1 MKDMLY
7 RDFQELLYRAYL
19 EDRKII
25 QRLRDKLKDPD
36 YISDLENDPELQDWQ
51 NINPRSIDPRKQGRS
66 KYYPNPYDPQQGV
79 RVHEEK
85 KPKEMKKLR
94 EIIDRRNKKHAKHQ
108 DQNKITENHLSEI
121 LKRTGFTD
129 LTQYLDARAAADV
142 KVLKQNKRL
151 SL

>member
-66 KYYPNPYDPQQGV
+66 KYYPNPHDPQQGV
-79 RVHEEK
+79 RVYEDRNPKAMK
-85 KPKEMKKLR
+85 KPR
-94 EIIDRRNKKHAKHQ
+94 EIIDRRNKKLNIKIT
-108 DQNKITENHLSEI
+108 NKITENHLSEI
-121 LKRTGFTD
+121 LKRTDFTD
-129 LTQYLDARAAADV
+129 LTQYLDARAAADA

>member
-36 YISDLENDPELQDWQ
+36 YISDLENDPELQNWQ

-79 RVHEEK
+79 RVYEEK
-85 KPKEMKKLR
+85 NPKAMKKLR
-94 EIIDRRNKKHAKHQ
+94 EIIDRRNKRHAKHQ
-108 DQNKITENHLSEI
+108 DHK
-121 LKRTGFTD
+121 
-129 LTQYLDARAAADV
+129 
-142 KVLKQNKRL
+142 
-151 SL
+151 

>member
-1 MKDMLY
+1 MKDVLY

-66 KYYPNPYDPQQGV
+66 KYYPNPHDPQQGV
-79 RVHEEK
+79 RVYEDQN
-85 KPKEMKKLR
+85 PNAMKKLR

-108 DQNKITENHLSEI
+108 DHK
-121 LKRTGFTD
+121 
-129 LTQYLDARAAADV
+129 
-142 KVLKQNKRL
+142 
-151 SL
+151 

>member
-66 KYYPNPYDPQQGV
+66 KYYPNPHDPQQGV
-79 RVHEEK
+79 RVYEDRN
-85 KPKEMKKLR
+85 PKAMKKLR
-94 EIIDRRNKKHAKHQ
+94 EIIDRRNKNMLNIKIT
-108 DQNKITENHLSEI
+108 NKITENHLSEI
-121 LKRTGFTD
+121 LKRTDFTD
-129 LTQYLDARAAADV
+129 LIQYLDARAAADV

>member
-36 YISDLENDPELQDWQ
+36 YISDLENDPDLQNWQ

-79 RVHEEK
+79 RVYEEK
-85 KPKEMKKLR
+85 NPKAMKKLR
-94 EIIDRRNKKHAKHQ
+94 EIIDRRNKRLNIKIT
-108 DQNKITENHLSEI
+108 NKITENHLLEI
-121 LKRTGFTD
+121 LKRTDFTD
-129 LTQYLDARAAADV
+129 LTQYLDARAAADA

>member
-19 EDRKII
+19 EDREII

-79 RVHEEK
+79 RVYEEK
-85 KPKEMKKLR
+85 NPKAMKKLR
-94 EIIDRRNKKHAKHQ
+94 EIIARRNKKHAKHQ
-108 DQNKITENHLSEI
+108 DHK
-121 LKRTGFTD
+121 
-129 LTQYLDARAAADV
+129 
-142 KVLKQNKRL
+142 
-151 SL
+151 